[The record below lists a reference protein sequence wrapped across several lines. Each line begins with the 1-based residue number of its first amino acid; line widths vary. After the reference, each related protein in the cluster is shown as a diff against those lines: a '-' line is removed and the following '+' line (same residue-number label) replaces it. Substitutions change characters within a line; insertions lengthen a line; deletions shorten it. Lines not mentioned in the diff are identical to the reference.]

1 MPREQKSS
9 QAPAEATETSGVLG
23 ETTLDSTDIL
33 KPAAC
38 GTVQGRWVVRG
49 LPHEHGFLSRRQLTV
64 PHSLPWQVHP
74 DPAHRGEQR
83 QKPSSPPQTP
93 WELHTSF
100 LQLPPQ
106 AGGRLEGGWREGG
119 GVPRAPLWREQGA
132 QVSETVP
139 ATASETWSLESRAL
153 LGPHVLTLAAT
164 PSPSPP
170 ASLPSWGLESQALRT
185 VGAQGLQGAFPPLS
199 GHFSTSLPS
208 PGARGDSCV
217 GDGITWGSL
226 VSRCG
231 LPHDAGEGAS
241 LRPRGHL
248 PAGAAPCSQCHAGEQ
263 SWRRAVLH
271 PPQGEHAQVRI
282 PGRHRHG
289 PEQGYRGPQGLQA

>member
-1 MPREQKSS
+1 MVCHMSMASFLDGSS
-9 QAPAEATETSGVLG
+9 QSHTVYRGRSTQILPTGESKDRSRAPL
-23 ETTLDSTDIL
+23 L
-33 KPAAC
+33 
-38 GTVQGRWVVRG
+38 R
-49 LPHEHGFLSRRQLTV
+49 
-64 PHSLPWQVHP
+64 HP
-74 DPAHRGEQR
+74 G
-83 QKPSSPPQTP
+83 SCTP
-93 WELHTSF
+93 RSYSF
-100 LQLPPQ
+100 PL
-106 AGGRLEGGWREGG
+106 RLEGGWREGG

-217 GDGITWGSL
+217 GDGITWGSS

-248 PAGAAPCSQCHAGEQ
+248 PTGAVPCSQCHAGEQ